1 MSRATDA
8 IESCNIVIRKITV
21 TGFCLNALLLFLII
35 TYSRPTLGN
44 YRYLLKLFACNDLF
58 LITMHAIVR
67 PASFSTGSA
76 LGLFSHTFPDSK
88 YPIYI
93 ICSCF
98 TIPFTL
104 MNINFLHR
112 YWSVK
117 RPAKVCRFSNWRF
130 CAALALYPLSY
141 IAAWMTFSLTVA
153 DDPVGRAIIE
163 PAYLQFTGERRMSK
177 GWLLIC
183 IQDRNGDWNTETLVL
198 TIIEF
203 TLHMVNVVTA
213 AVLCTLTLI
222 ELRSAKFFSPR
233 FRILQIKVL
242 RALLA
247 QSLVPVI
254 FVLIPYV
261 LAIILRF
268 RPNKSAEGHFDYWCP
283 LASSFPAW
291 DALVLLILMRD
302 YRRGLKDML
311 RKVAQYMLMPVEA
324 AEYSVR

>member
-1 MSRATDA
+1 
-8 IESCNIVIRKITV
+8 
-21 TGFCLNALLLFLII
+21 
-35 TYSRPTLGN
+35 
-44 YRYLLKLFACNDLF
+44 
-58 LITMHAIVR
+58 
-67 PASFSTGSA
+67 
-76 LGLFSHTFPDSK
+76 
-88 YPIYI
+88 
-93 ICSCF
+93 
-98 TIPFTL
+98 
-104 MNINFLHR
+104 
-112 YWSVK
+112 
-117 RPAKVCRFSNWRF
+117 
-130 CAALALYPLSY
+130 
-141 IAAWMTFSLTVA
+141 MTFSLTVA

-324 AEYSVR
+324 AEYSHTSSALAFSARAAASSSPPSFVLLAGVRVLEADVIIDIQLARFELN